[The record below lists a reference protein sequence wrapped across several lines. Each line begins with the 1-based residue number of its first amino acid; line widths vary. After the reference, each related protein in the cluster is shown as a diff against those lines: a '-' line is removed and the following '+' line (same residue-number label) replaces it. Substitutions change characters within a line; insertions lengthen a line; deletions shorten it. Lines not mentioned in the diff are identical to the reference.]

1 MVFRLTDY
9 QEKNVKT
16 VKDNEMELSVRF
28 FDEYAE
34 VTFNHFDTEVV
45 SDLLDKSEI
54 LDLIENLENVCDELK
69 DSIPGYYDN

>member
-1 MVFRLTDY
+1 
-9 QEKNVKT
+9 
-16 VKDNEMELSVRF
+16 MELSVRF

-69 DSIPGYYDN
+69 DSIPEYYDN